1 MDYGGVMM
9 ECRIELYSQEEIMKT
24 RMFLLFIA
32 MIISAVVARAQSG
45 SPASPSPR
53 EPAKSGKQTA
63 SQPAAKAT
71 DIKNEDC
78 GCEAKNIIP
87 ADVAGIANGIK
98 ITAKEIA
105 DHIKDERDGLQKKV
119 IESRRRELNLQ
130 INSRLLE
137 AEAMKKGT
145 TPTKLI
151 EQEIVGKA
159 QEPTDAEARAFYE
172 QNKARIPGAFKDFK
186 PQIVAYLKAQRQ
198 ESAAKAYADKL
209 RAEADVKVLVEK
221 VTAPEK
227 ESDRANVLATIN
239 GAKITSGDLEESLK
253 PLIYDVQLRV
263 YALMKNELELRVND
277 ILLEQEAQ
285 KRKTTAKA
293 LVEAELTPNVK
304 KISEQDAAKFYEEN
318 KDRIDGGDFDMLKD
332 QLIDHLQKN
341 EQRRAELV
349 FAERLRQGAKI
360 EINLKEPEP
369 PVLQIATDEQPSKG
383 NANAPVTIV
392 EFTDFECSTC
402 QQSQPVLERLA
413 KEYSDKV
420 RLVVRDYPLEKHK
433 NAFKAAE
440 AAEAAREQAKYWEYV
455 AVLFANQKEL
465 GVEKLKEYA
474 SKVGL
479 DRKKFDAE
487 LQASKYAGR
496 VQRDMQDGMKAGVS
510 GTPTIF
516 INGKRA
522 ADTTYAA
529 LRAAIEEALTK
540 PAMN

>member
-1 MDYGGVMM
+1 
-9 ECRIELYSQEEIMKT
+9 
-24 RMFLLFIA
+24 MFMLFIA
-32 MIISAVVARAQSG
+32 MIISAVGAVAQTG
-45 SPASPSPR
+45 SPAAPSAQQPS
-53 EPAKSGKQTA
+53 KSGTQPA
-63 SQPAAKAT
+63 AQPAAKAT
-71 DIKNEDC
+71 AIKVEDC
-78 GCEAKNIIP
+78 GCEAKNIP
-87 ADVAGIANGIK
+87 ADVAGIANGVK

-105 DHIKDERDGLQKKV
+105 DHIKDERDGLQKQV

-137 AEAMKKGT
+137 AEAKKKGT

-151 EQEIVGKA
+151 EQEIVAKA
-159 QEPTDAEARAFYE
+159 QEPTDAEALAFYE
-172 QNKARIPGAFKDFK
+172 QNKTRIPGAFKDFK
-186 PQIVAYLKAQRQ
+186 PQIVAYLKSQRQ

-209 RAEADVKVLVEK
+209 RAEAEVKVLVEK
-221 VTAPEK
+221 PVVPAND
-227 ESDRANVLATIN
+227 SDRATVLATIN
-239 GAKITSGDLEESLK
+239 GAKITSGDVEESLK
-253 PLIYDVQLRV
+253 PLIYDVQRRV
-263 YALMKNELELRVND
+263 YGLMKNELELRIND

-285 KRKTTAKA
+285 KRKITAKA
-293 LVEAELTPNVK
+293 LVDGELTPKVK
-304 KISEQDAAKFYEEN
+304 KISEQDAEKFYGEN
-318 KDRIDGGDFDMLKD
+318 KDRIDGDFAMLKD
-332 QLIDHLQKN
+332 QIIDHLQKQ
-341 EQRRAELV
+341 EQRKAELL
-349 FAERLRQGAKI
+349 FAEGLRKGANI
-360 EINLKEPEP
+360 EVNLKEPEP
-369 PVLQIATDEQPSKG
+369 PVLRIATDEQPSRG

-402 QQSQPVLERLA
+402 QQSQPVLEKLA
-413 KEYSDKV
+413 REYSDKV

-455 AVLFANQKEL
+455 AELFANQKEL

-487 LQASKYAGR
+487 LEGGKYAAH

-516 INGKRA
+516 INGKRV